1 LPALFVVTVH
11 PRRFLMLARLLVSL
25 GSTAAAVGF
34 TLFGMATTFIKHD
47 EDLAN
52 LSYIL
57 MGAGLAATVLGA
69 IWYRF
74 AEKGVEAAMQVQA
87 QRVGAKR

>member
-1 LPALFVVTVH
+1 
-11 PRRFLMLARLLVSL
+11 MLARLLVSL

-34 TLFGMATTFIKHD
+34 TLFGMATTFIKKD
-47 EDLAN
+47 DDMAS

-57 MGAGLAATVLGA
+57 MGAGLAAAVVGA

-74 AEKGVEAAMQVQA
+74 SEKGVEAALQVQA
-87 QRVGAKR
+87 QRVSTKR